1 MFLLQSQAI
10 TITAPAWVG
19 PVMAVSLALI
29 ALSVVV
35 VAGGVVLMWGRLMSE
50 IEERK
55 LLINQVATD
64 AKATMAS
71 VRELV
76 NDGEQIVGAV
86 RNEAE
91 AFARTGRVLRK
102 KLKRG
107 VGRVES
113 RLADLESLYDV
124 VHAEVEDTAL
134 DVAAGLRQFR
144 RGRPTGLVGR
154 MTRALLPGRR
164 R

>member
-1 MFLLQSQAI
+1 MFLLQSQAV
-10 TITAPAWVG
+10 TVTAPAWAG

-35 VAGGVVLMWGRLMSE
+35 VAGGVVLMWGKLMSE

-76 NDGEQIVGAV
+76 NDGEQIVGTV

-107 VGRVES
+107 VGRMES
-113 RLADLESLYDV
+113 RLVDLESLYDV

-154 MTRALLPGRR
+154 MTRALLSSRR

>member
-1 MFLLQSQAI
+1 MFLLQSQSI
-10 TITAPAWVG
+10 TVTAPAWVG
-19 PVMAVSLALI
+19 PVMAISLALI

-35 VAGGVVLMWGRLMSE
+35 VAGGIVLMWGKLMGE
-50 IEERK
+50 VEERK

-64 AKATMAS
+64 ARDTMAS

-86 RNEAE
+86 RHETE
-91 AFARTGRVLRK
+91 AFARTGRVLRN

-113 RLADLESLYDV
+113 RLVDLESLYDV
-124 VHAEVEDTAL
+124 VHSEVEDTAL

-154 MTRALLPGRR
+154 MTRALLSSRR
-164 R
+164 G

>member
-1 MFLLQSQAI
+1 MFLLQTQSI
-10 TITAPAWVG
+10 TVTAPAWVG

-29 ALSVVV
+29 AIAVVV
-35 VAGGVVLMWGRLMSE
+35 VAGGIALMAGRIINE

-55 LLINQVATD
+55 LLINQVAAD
-64 AKATMAS
+64 AKETMAS

-76 NDGEQIVGAV
+76 HDGEQIVGTV

-113 RLADLESLYDV
+113 RLIDLESLYDV

-134 DVAAGLRQFR
+134 DMAAGLRQFR
-144 RGRPTGLVGR
+144 RGRATGLVGR
-154 MTRALLPGRR
+154 MTRVLLPSRR

>member
-1 MFLLQSQAI
+1 MFLLQSQSI
-10 TITAPAWVG
+10 TVTAPAWVG
-19 PVMAVSLALI
+19 PVMAISLALI
-29 ALSVVV
+29 ALSILV
-35 VAGGVVLMWGRLMSE
+35 VAGGIVLMWGKLMSE
-50 IEERK
+50 IDERK

-64 AKATMAS
+64 ARDTMAS

-76 NDGEQIVGAV
+76 EDGEQIVGTV
-86 RNEAE
+86 RHEAE
-91 AFARTGRVLRK
+91 AFARTGRVLRN

-113 RLADLESLYDV
+113 RLVDLESLYDV
-124 VHAEVEDTAL
+124 VHSEVEDTAL

-154 MTRALLPGRR
+154 MTRALLPSRR